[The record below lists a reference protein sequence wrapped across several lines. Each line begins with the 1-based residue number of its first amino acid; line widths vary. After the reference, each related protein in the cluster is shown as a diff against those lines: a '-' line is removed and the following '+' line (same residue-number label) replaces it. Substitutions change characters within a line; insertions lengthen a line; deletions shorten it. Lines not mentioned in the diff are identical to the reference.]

1 MKNQIDEKRNSN
13 KEQNEEDNFEI
24 NNHNVSKIM
33 ELKDDNTSENLYS
46 FKDDISNSANSYRNF
61 SSSLLRLNSDIDLDK
76 IVAGKD
82 ESQNIVGNPNNVFEF
97 KIDEEVSE
105 ENEIEENQNLNASYY
120 LGNIFRHV
128 VIKNKN
134 KKTDLRL
141 SIYNKN
147 NLDEKK
153 QNIDFGGIINAQLN
167 EIKNYTLSYFDKTI
181 KEFDKRYT
189 NYINKMTNFMKEN
202 DLKISKVFEKNIE
215 NDENILEFADNNIF
229 KQFDNILEIHENI
242 INAIEDH
249 IGLLRIFLGTPDLI
263 QQKNPL
269 ESFIN
274 NNSNDI
280 LNCWFLNKINYQ
292 KINLSNVIL
301 NKDLSELC
309 SKYLCKKKDN
319 HFSSLTIKKD
329 KKGNLS
335 LDSDFVRENLNNLE
349 KLKFKKLEIE
359 DINLIFKTKNNQ
371 NTNIENIASANK
383 LTTLSIVE
391 SDSDLTNLAKIS
403 APELKKLKLKRIPL
417 YFSIK
422 NFFES
427 ILGKTLF
434 LQKLYL
440 QKCFI
445 DDESLSQIFSFLSE
459 KQQIIESLQNV
470 SFLGNQITT
479 VDMKILIKNNCIF
492 KSLQY
497 LDFSKNNIYEFLID
511 NFNVLPNVNVL
522 DLTDNNISTYL
533 FFQAIKKGIKS
544 IVLLSNN
551 IFINNN
557 KGNASKYR
565 KYLYD
570 HLMNFKHKIKKLN
583 FSFLY
588 NEESLDQLLEL
599 RISPMIKISLVKLD
613 LSYCGLSDENAYNFM
628 ENNFGLLN
636 LEELNLS
643 NNFITIKIFNLLLK
657 NDISIEKL
665 YSLDLSNN
673 NIKSLSFDEYNEI
686 EKFIDK
692 HSQLKKIKFQHSSFC
707 QDLLLLLQTEKEKIE
722 KINKKLINR
731 EIKFIIENEYK
742 LLITNVK
749 DLFELKDKEI

>member
-1 MKNQIDEKRNSN
+1 MKNQIEENINSN
-13 KEQNEEDNFEI
+13 KEENEEDNFEI
-24 NNHNVSKIM
+24 NSNNNKIM
-33 ELKDDNTSENLYS
+33 EVKDDNISENVYS
-46 FKDDISNSANSYRNF
+46 IKDEISNSANSYRNL
-61 SSSLLRLNSDIDLDK
+61 SNSLLRLNSDIDLDK

-82 ESQNIVGNPNNVFEF
+82 ESQNIVGNLNNVFEF

-128 VIKNKN
+128 VIKKQNNKN
-134 KKTDLRL
+134 DLRL

-153 QNIDFGGIINAQLN
+153 QNIDFGEIINAQLN
-167 EIKNYTLSYFDKTI
+167 EIKNNTLSYFDKAI

-189 NYINKMTNFMKEN
+189 DYINKMTNFMKEN
-202 DLKISKVFEKNIE
+202 DLKIAKVFEKNIE
-215 NDENILEFADNNIF
+215 DDNILEFADNNIF

-249 IGLLRIFLGTPDLI
+249 IGLLRVFLGTPDLI

-309 SKYLCKKKDN
+309 SRYLCKKKDN
-319 HFSSLTIKKD
+319 HFSSITIKKD

-335 LDSDFVRENLNNLE
+335 LEPDFVRENINNLE
-349 KLKFKKLEIE
+349 KLKFKNLKSE
-359 DINLIFKTKNNQ
+359 DINSIFKTKNNQ
-371 NTNIENIASANK
+371 NKNNNVENITSANK
-383 LTTLSIVE
+383 LRTLSIVE
-391 SDSDLTNLAKIS
+391 SDSNLTNLTKIS

-417 YFSIK
+417 TLSIK

-445 DDESLSQIFSFLSE
+445 DDDSLSQIFSFLSE
-459 KQQIIESLQNV
+459 KQQIVESLQCI

-479 VDMKILIKNNCIF
+479 VDMQILIKNNCIF

-511 NFNVLPNVNVL
+511 NFNVLPNINAL

-533 FFQAIKKGIKS
+533 FFQAIKKRIKS

-570 HLMNFKHKIKKLN
+570 NLMNFK
-583 FSFLY
+583 
-588 NEESLDQLLEL
+588 
-599 RISPMIKISLVKLD
+599 
-613 LSYCGLSDENAYNFM
+613 
-628 ENNFGLLN
+628 
-636 LEELNLS
+636 
-643 NNFITIKIFNLLLK
+643 
-657 NDISIEKL
+657 
-665 YSLDLSNN
+665 
-673 NIKSLSFDEYNEI
+673 
-686 EKFIDK
+686 
-692 HSQLKKIKFQHSSFC
+692 
-707 QDLLLLLQTEKEKIE
+707 
-722 KINKKLINR
+722 
-731 EIKFIIENEYK
+731 
-742 LLITNVK
+742 
-749 DLFELKDKEI
+749 